1 MTTTAVHSALTSLL
15 TDPEPDCPRCGKP
28 IVSELVYTERQGYVL
43 LQLCLGNE
51 SLACDYRRV
60 L

>member
-1 MTTTAVHSALTSLL
+1 MTTTAVHSAMKSLL
-15 TDPEPDCPRCGKP
+15 AEPALDCPRCGKP
-28 IVSELVYTERQGYVL
+28 VVSELVYTEGAGYVL